1 MSSLEIAVDW
11 RPDAM
16 RRANPAESEDDEA
29 TLGELRIAVGDILL
43 TQAETDG
50 GNRQRGPR
58 IAASCLAEWLAW
70 HWWRILW
77 EPARAGLLHPSMEW
91 SRAHDMACIGG
102 GWLWP
107 NIKLTSDG
115 HNVTLHARPTDATSI
130 EPLSFLADAVGHVPR
145 EDFEAG
151 VDFFLEQVANRL
163 DEQRGQDGH
172 LARMIKEL
180 NDDRHDIEAS
190 MHRRIE
196 ARLGCDPDEGDP
208 ELIAQTIAGG
218 NELGSNAMEELVADQ
233 PLSAADVRQAA
244 VKHGF
249 AANPDEGVTGNP
261 ALNPALGRVH
271 RGAYVPWR
279 VGVAAAQDL
288 RRRERLGGDPIDDG
302 ALENLL
308 GIVNGAIQ
316 GRRRYQNAS
325 FMLRGRNQRHDV
337 VLKAGHRTGRR
348 FAVARIL
355 GDRMLAPPS
364 HESLLPVTDAETCRQ
379 KMQRAFAA
387 EFLCPFSSLK
397 DEMHGD
403 CSSKG
408 MERAA
413 KHFGVSPLLAQRQL
427 SNHEWRSGL

>member
-1 MSSLEIAVDW
+1 MSNLEIAVDW

-16 RRANPAESEDDEA
+16 HRVSSVEPEDDEA
-29 TLGELRIAVGDILL
+29 TLGELRVAVRGILL
-43 TQAETDG
+43 TQAENDG

-77 EPARAGLLHPSMEW
+77 EPARAGVSPPSMEW

-107 NIKLTSDG
+107 NIKVTSDG
-115 HNVTLHARPTDATSI
+115 QNVTLHARPTDATPI
-130 EPLSFLADAVGHVPR
+130 EPLSFLADAKGQVPR

-151 VDFFLEQVANRL
+151 VDIFLERVTNRL
-163 DEQRGQDGH
+163 DEQRVQDGH
-172 LARMIKEL
+172 LARMIREL
-180 NDDRHDIEAS
+180 NDDRQDPEAS

-218 NELGSNAMEELVADQ
+218 NELGSDAMEELVADQ
-233 PLSAADVRQAA
+233 PLSAADLRQAA
-244 VKHGF
+244 DKHGF
-249 AANPDEGVTGNP
+249 AANPDDGVAGNP
-261 ALNPALGRVH
+261 VLVPAH
-271 RGAYVPWR
+271 PGAYVPWR

-302 ALENLL
+302 SLENLL
-308 GIVNGAIQ
+308 GVVNGAIR

-325 FMLRGRNQRHDV
+325 FMLRGENRRHDV
-337 VLKAGHRTGRR
+337 VLKAGSRPGRR

-355 GDRMLAPPS
+355 GDRMLAPSS
-364 HESLLPVTDAETCRQ
+364 HESLLPVTDALTHRQ

-387 EFLCPFSSLK
+387 EFLCPSSSLQ

-403 CSSKG
+403 YSSKG

-413 KHFGVSPLLAQRQL
+413 KHFGVSPWLVQRRL
-427 SNHEWRSGL
+427 SDH